1 MEEMARIADG
11 PASAERREQI
21 LEAAMR
27 VFARK
32 GYGGATNKDIALEAG
47 ITPGLIYHYFEDKRA
62 LFEAIFAERS
72 PIAMSQDVLSSA
84 DALDLDPRALMI
96 RLVTAIAGR
105 LESVEYGPAFR
116 AMVGEMMRDPD
127 MAAMFSRHT
136 LQVVGLLGSYLQR
149 QIERGRIRP
158 VDPYLS
164 AQLLFG
170 SLVATMMNRTIIGD
184 AKLCSYSH
192 EQIATALVEL
202 SLYGLEQRAT

>member
-1 MEEMARIADG
+1 MARIADG
-11 PASAERREQI
+11 PVSAERREQI

-62 LFEAIFAERS
+62 LFEAIFVERS
-72 PIAMSQDVLSSA
+72 PIAISQDVLSSA
-84 DALDLDPRALMI
+84 DALDLDPRELMI

-105 LESVEYGPAFR
+105 LESGEYGPAFR
-116 AMVGEMMRDPD
+116 VMVGEMMRDPD
-127 MAAMFSRHT
+127 MAAMFSRNAR
-136 LQVVGLLGSYLQR
+136 QVVGLLGGYLQR

-158 VDPYLS
+158 VDPYLT

-170 SLVATMMNRTIIGD
+170 SLVATMMKRTIIGD

-202 SLYGLEQRAT
+202 SLYGLEPRET

>member
-1 MEEMARIADG
+1 MARIADG

-62 LFEAIFAERS
+62 LFEAIFVERS
-72 PIAMSQDVLSSA
+72 PIAISQDILSSE
-84 DALDLDPRALMI
+84 DALDLEPRALMI
-96 RLVTAIAGR
+96 RLVTAIAAR
-105 LESVEYGPAFR
+105 LESGEYGPAFR

-127 MAAMFSRHT
+127 MAAMFSRGAR
-136 LQVVGLLGSYLQR
+136 QVVGLLSSYLQR
-149 QIERGRIRP
+149 QIERGRVRP
-158 VDPYLS
+158 VDPFLT

-170 SLVATMMNRTIIGD
+170 SLVATMMKRTMIGD
-184 AKLCSYSH
+184 VKLCSYSH
-192 EQIATALVEL
+192 EQIATALVDL
-202 SLYGLEQRAT
+202 SLYGLEPRGT